1 MNTVSEY
8 YEASNLL
15 LTLARTA
22 HTESVPLD
30 KAAGR
35 VLAQPLVAPENVPS
49 FDRSPYDGYALQ
61 ADDVSLAT
69 QDCPVTLKITEEIA
83 AGALPSLPVTPGFAA
98 KVLTGAPIPVGA
110 DAVIMYEE
118 TSFTDET
125 VTLYAPVK
133 RGANIVLTGEDIK
146 KGQILAEEGTVIDTG
161 LSGTLA
167 SLGMAEVQ
175 VYQKPLVGIISTG
188 NEVTEVGA
196 PLPAGGIYNSNRYA
210 ISAALGR
217 IGCDTEYFGTARDDV
232 GHISRLIDLALSRCD
247 AVVLTGG
254 VSVGDYDLTPAA
266 MEQSGVDILVNGVNI
281 KPGMA
286 CAYGVKED
294 KLVLGFSGN
303 PASSVTNLCAVA
315 LPAFRKLCGIQQP
328 EHRLFDVVLA
338 EDFNKKSKATRFLRG
353 SLDLTDGCVKMHIS
367 GEQGNVIIS
376 SMIGCNVFA
385 IVPAGSDSLKAGT
398 VLKGFMV

>member
-1 MNTVSEY
+1 MNTVTEY
-8 YEASNLL
+8 YEASGLL
-15 LTLARTA
+15 LKIARTP
-22 HTESVPLD
+22 HTETVSLD

-35 VLAQPLVAPENVPS
+35 VLAKPLVALDNVPP
-49 FDRSPYDGYALQ
+49 FDRSPYDGYALRS
-61 ADDVSLAT
+61 DDVRAASS
-69 QDCPVTLKITEEIA
+69 DCPVTLKITEEIA
-83 AGALPSLPVTPGFAA
+83 AGAVPSLPVSSGFAA
-98 KVLTGAPIPVGA
+98 KVLTGAPIPAGT

-133 RGANIVLTGEDIK
+133 RGANIVLAGEDVK

-167 SLGMAEVQ
+167 SLGMAEVL
-175 VYQKPLVGIISTG
+175 VYKKPLVGIISTG
-188 NEVTEVGA
+188 NEVTEPGR

-210 ISAALGR
+210 ISAALSCV
-217 IGCDTEYFGTARDDV
+217 GCDTKYFGTAHDDV
-232 GHISRLIDLALSRCD
+232 GDISRLIDLALSHCA

-266 MEQSGVDILVNGVNI
+266 MEQSGVDILVKGVNI

-286 CAYGVKED
+286 CAYGVKD
-294 KLVLGFSGN
+294 GKLVLGFSGN

-315 LPAFRKLCGIQQP
+315 LPAFKKLCGIKHP
-328 EHRLFDVVLA
+328 EHQLFDVILA

-353 SLDLTDGCVKMHIS
+353 RLDLTDGCVKMHIPS
-367 GEQGNVIIS
+367 EQGNVIIS

-385 IVPAGSDSLKAGT
+385 IVPAGSDKLRAGT
-398 VLKGFMV
+398 VLKGFTV